1 MSHSYKRRGE
11 FGIREIRYVS
21 YPYAVVGEIDICFS
35 PNRVQQASYP
45 MPHSHT
51 NWGEFGLRAIRYVS
65 YPYAVVGEVAK
76 HFHLIVF
83 NGHLILCWILIKV
96 WALGVTKQWLVV
108 PLLRDIHKKR
118 RQEHS
123 FLSA

>member
-83 NGHLILCWILIKV
+83 NGHLILC
-96 WALGVTKQWLVV
+96 
-108 PLLRDIHKKR
+108 
-118 RQEHS
+118 
-123 FLSA
+123 